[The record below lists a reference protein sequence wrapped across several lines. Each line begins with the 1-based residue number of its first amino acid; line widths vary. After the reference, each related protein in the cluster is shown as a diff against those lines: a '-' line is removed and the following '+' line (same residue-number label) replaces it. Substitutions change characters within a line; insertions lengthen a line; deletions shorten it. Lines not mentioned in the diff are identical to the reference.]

1 MVRLPLILL
10 LFIAHLATLSAQ
22 NSRPLVEYNA
32 KDSLEVVQL
41 LAESSLQSPLDFARR
56 LCGRPYV
63 AHTLERGDEHLVVNL
78 RGLDCATLVET
89 ASALAMARRQLGQ
102 MQRTLPNNGWQA
114 MDKDSL
120 IQRGQDAHYPARD
133 PWKSFCSA
141 LESIR
146 YRNGHCDGYLSRL
159 HYLSFWIED
168 HKRRGDIMEVT
179 LPAELR
185 KTRCTDIHYMS
196 RHASKYPGLKS
207 AEDVRRIAAL
217 EAQQTGQTFAYLPQE
232 ACGLPKSEL
241 QDIHDGDIIC
251 IVTTLDGLDYSH
263 QGLAFWDNDGK
274 LHLLH
279 ASSAKGKVIADTR
292 PLDTYLKGIKT
303 SIGIRVLRIH
313 PPTRNARQMPQR
325 KKKQKQ
331 GEDK

>member
-1 MVRLPLILL
+1 MVRIPLILL

-41 LAESSLQSPLDFARR
+41 LADQSLQSPLDFARR

-102 MQRTLPNNGWQA
+102 MQRTLPHNGWQA

-133 PWKSFCSA
+133 PWNSFCSA

-168 HKRRGDIMEVT
+168 HKRRGNIVEVQ
-179 LPAELR
+179 LPAKLTKMR
-185 KTRCTDIHYMS
+185 RTDIHYMS
-196 RHASKYPGLKS
+196 RHPTKYPGLKN
-207 AEDVRRIAAL
+207 ADDVRRIAEL
-217 EAQQTGQTFAYLPQE
+217 EAQHTGHTFEYLPQE
-232 ACGLPKSEL
+232 ACGRTKEEL
-241 QDIHDGDIIC
+241 QGIHDGDIIC
-251 IVTTLDGLDYSH
+251 IVTTMDGLDYSH

-292 PLDTYLKGIKT
+292 PLDAYLQGIKS
-303 SIGIRVLRIH
+303 SIGIRVFRML
-313 PPTRNARQMPQR
+313 PPARDMRKMPQR
-325 KKKQKQ
+325 PARQKQ

>member
-102 MQRTLPNNGWQA
+102 MQRTLPHNGWQA

-133 PWKSFCSA
+133 PWNSFCSA
-141 LESIR
+141 LASIR
-146 YRNGHCDGYLSRL
+146 YRNGHRDG
-159 HYLSFWIED
+159 
-168 HKRRGDIMEVT
+168 
-179 LPAELR
+179 
-185 KTRCTDIHYMS
+185 
-196 RHASKYPGLKS
+196 
-207 AEDVRRIAAL
+207 
-217 EAQQTGQTFAYLPQE
+217 
-232 ACGLPKSEL
+232 
-241 QDIHDGDIIC
+241 
-251 IVTTLDGLDYSH
+251 
-263 QGLAFWDNDGK
+263 
-274 LHLLH
+274 
-279 ASSAKGKVIADTR
+279 
-292 PLDTYLKGIKT
+292 
-303 SIGIRVLRIH
+303 
-313 PPTRNARQMPQR
+313 
-325 KKKQKQ
+325 
-331 GEDK
+331 

>member
-1 MVRLPLILL
+1 MVRIPLILL

-133 PWKSFCSA
+133 PWNSFCSA

-168 HKRRGDIMEVT
+168 HKRRGNIVDVQ
-179 LPAELR
+179 LPAKLTKMR
-185 KTRCTDIHYMS
+185 RTDIHYMS
-196 RHASKYPGLKS
+196 RHATKYPGLKN
-207 AEDVRRIAAL
+207 ADDVRRIAEL
-217 EAQQTGQTFAYLPQE
+217 EAQHTGHTFEYLPQE
-232 ACGLPKSEL
+232 ACGRTKEEL
-241 QDIHDGDIIC
+241 QGIHDGDIIC
-251 IVTTLDGLDYSH
+251 IVTTMDGLDYSH
-263 QGLAFWDNDGK
+263 QGLAFWGDDGK
-274 LHLLH
+274 LHMLH

-292 PLDTYLKGIKT
+292 PLDAYLQGIKS
-303 SIGIRVLRIH
+303 SIGIRVFRML
-313 PPTRNARQMPQR
+313 PPARDMRKMQPQHTR
-325 KKKQKQ
+325 
-331 GEDK
+331 